1 MLSYATSK
9 RAAPHV
15 AASVDK
21 NMIDELYDLIGGRHT
36 VAKAT
41 DLFYKK
47 VLADPT
53 LQPFFDRTDIKQLRS
68 HQSMFI
74 SMLVGGR
81 VVYTGK
87 EISAAHAGARARGLG
102 NAIFD
107 NFVAHFREALLEV
120 GVDSAKADK
129 VIGLLE
135 QKRDLVLRGA
145 TQSGGT
151 TQPTA

>member
-1 MLSYATSK
+1 
-9 RAAPHV
+9 
-15 AASVDK
+15 
-21 NMIDELYDLIGGRHT
+21 MIDELYDLIGGRHT
-36 VAKAT
+36 IAKAT

-53 LQPFFDRTDIKQLRS
+53 LRPFFDRADIKQLRS

-87 EISAAHAGARARGLG
+87 ELGAAHAGARAHGVG
-102 NAIFD
+102 NAHFD
-107 NFVAHFREALLEV
+107 TFVAHFREALLEV

-129 VIGLLE
+129 VIRLLE
-135 QKRDLVLRGA
+135 QKRDLILRGSEP
-145 TQSGGT
+145 SGGT
-151 TQPTA
+151 TQRTA